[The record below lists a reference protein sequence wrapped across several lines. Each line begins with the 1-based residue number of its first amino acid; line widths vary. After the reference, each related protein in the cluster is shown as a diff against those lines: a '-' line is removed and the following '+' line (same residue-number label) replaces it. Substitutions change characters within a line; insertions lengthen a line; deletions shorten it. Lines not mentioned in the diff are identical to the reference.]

1 MKCNLD
7 VVRSTISYLISYI
20 DKQIRLALGLG
31 LVYVYI
37 VQQVY
42 EWHSLGPNP

>member
-20 DKQIRLALGLG
+20 DRQIRLALGL
-31 LVYVYI
+31 VYAYI